1 MDFQS
6 IALPTELP
14 DRIYLLRLSINSTNN
29 HGSRKSYALKVHR
42 PNRDG
47 EFSRFK
53 EYLSIGVLRNLQ
65 KFPFFGSGDA
75 NSQF

>member
-14 DRIYLLRLSINSTNN
+14 DRVYFLRLSIISTNYSVSGES
-29 HGSRKSYALKVHR
+29 HALKVHR
-42 PNRDG
+42 PDREA

-65 KFPFFGSGDA
+65 KFLYLGFRDA